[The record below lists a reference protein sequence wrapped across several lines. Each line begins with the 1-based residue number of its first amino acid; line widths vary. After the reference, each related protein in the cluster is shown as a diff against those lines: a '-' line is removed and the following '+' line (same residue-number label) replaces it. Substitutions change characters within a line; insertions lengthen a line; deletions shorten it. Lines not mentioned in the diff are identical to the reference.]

1 MDERQEKQTG
11 AGRPRSRKAL
21 EAVMTATLNLLKTTS
36 YNQLTMERIA
46 KEAGVGKPTLYRWW
60 SGVPFI
66 VMEALMLQA
75 ESEIGSPDTGQLISD
90 VHQYLKQTF
99 RSLTE
104 GTGETV
110 RSLMAEA
117 QLNPDFAGVFR
128 ETFISSR
135 RQTLIRILERGV
147 QRGELPQNA
156 DLELIADLCYGPMWY
171 RLLNRHAAL
180 DETFAASLV
189 SYLFDSDGR

>member
-1 MDERQEKQTG
+1 MDAKQEKQMT
-11 AGRPRSRKAL
+11 AGRPRSQKAR

-46 KEAGVGKPTLYRWW
+46 NEAGVGKPTLYRWW

-66 VMEALMLQA
+66 VMEALKLQA
-75 ESEIGSPDTGQLISD
+75 QNEIGCPDTGELKRD
-90 VHQYLKQTF
+90 VHQYLKKTF
-99 RSLTE
+99 GSLTE
-104 GTGETV
+104 GAGDV
-110 RSLMAEA
+110 VCNLMAES
-117 QLNPDFAGVFR
+117 QFNPGFADVFR

-147 QRGELPQNA
+147 ERGELPPNA

-171 RLLNRHAAL
+171 RLLNRHATL
-180 DETFAASLV
+180 EEPFASSLV
-189 SYLFDSDGR
+189 SYLFN